1 MSTDAQKE
9 KPGNPDKA
17 MSDKKGADASFDE
30 AAAAGLTG
38 AVVGGVTVLVLALL
52 LGGGG
57 MSSSAAQK
65 IKFGLEDL
73 GRSYERAT
81 IGAACL
87 NAGHRWEY
95 NRCDYEGER

>member
-9 KPGNPDKA
+9 KPGNPERAKTV
-17 MSDKKGADASFDE
+17 KKGADASFDE

-57 MSSSAAQK
+57 ISSSAAQK
-65 IKFGLEDL
+65 IQFGLEDL
-73 GRSYERAT
+73 GRSYEEAT
-81 IGAACL
+81 IDAACIS
-87 NAGHRWEY
+87 AGYRWEY
-95 NRCDYEGER
+95 GRCDYEEDK